1 MAFTFNTGQLVLNLL
16 PGERMTAARLYRVH
30 SSYDGHS
37 GCGAQEWCRVADDSG
52 KVIGYD
58 PDRFIAAPTEDRTPN
73 PYIAAAALRSR
84 KALDNL
90 LAEFQGESFAVL
102 RKKLKGLHDDATGML
117 LMSAEGP
124 NPPQVTFFD
133 ADTQP
138 RDDRNLNTMVSVDA
152 LPVGWMRHYTSRG
165 VYTFEHRDQSIDLK
179 AGDYREAMATVR
191 LHIGSLRAEV
201 GDLSFWAATV
211 TADQTEQQKQE
222 FADAVG

>member
-1 MAFTFNTGQLVLNLL
+1 MAFTFDAGQLVLNLL
-16 PGERMTAARLYRVH
+16 PGDRLTAGRLYRVH
-30 SSYDGHS
+30 SSYDGYS

-52 KVIGYD
+52 KVVGYD
-58 PDRFIAAPTEDRTPN
+58 PDRFIAAPDEGRTPN

-90 LAEFQGESFAVL
+90 LVEFQGESFAVL
-102 RKKLKGLHDDATGML
+102 RKKLKGLHEDTSGVL

-138 RDDRNLNTMVSVDA
+138 RDDRNLNTMVAVDA
-152 LPVGWMRHYTSRG
+152 LPVGWMRHYKSRG
-165 VYTFEHRDQSIDLK
+165 VYTFEHLDQSIDLQ

-191 LHIGSLRAEV
+191 LHIGSLLAEP
-201 GDLSFWAATV
+201 GDLSVWAATV
-211 TADQTEQQKQE
+211 AADQTEQQKRE
-222 FADAVG
+222 FADALS